1 MPSCLGLCL
10 AGGSSLFP
18 PFECCPVRLGA
29 PKTRARNMAA
39 DTTIS
44 GLSLPVRRRFSKIF
58 PKFFTKILLDI
69 SLIAPHLSTARCGI
83 ETVSTLI
90 YSLSFVRGFIFF
102 DKFFD
107 KNSLKSGQSL
117 SKSEDRQKES
127 PFLSICV
134 SFSVTRGRITEK
146 LSAAILDFSNLDL
159 ISWIFCKTSESSGI
173 FCEKMEEHIIWLH

>member
-1 MPSCLGLCL
+1 MHTCWFVRRLRGEPFRPLESADVLRDTWRKGEVPSCLGLCL

-44 GLSLPVRRRFSKIF
+44 GLSLPVRRRFSRIF

-90 YSLSFVRGFIFF
+90 YSPSFVRGFIFF

-107 KNSLKSGQSL
+107 KNSLKSDC
-117 SKSEDRQKES
+117 E
-127 PFLSICV
+127 
-134 SFSVTRGRITEK
+134 
-146 LSAAILDFSNLDL
+146 
-159 ISWIFCKTSESSGI
+159 FCA
-173 FCEKMEEHIIWLH
+173 